1 MSELRQKFEELP
13 DIKGIIYGSD
23 FGFNESLNQYYHPD
37 HTNHRLNYAFI
48 MGAWCAFQSQQAQI
62 DELKHQKSLQELAI
76 NQISQANQEW
86 QRINSDLQ
94 KRVDEVCDL
103 LDRAEVNHKHLLTK
117 YQSTKA
123 MEMSSS
129 KMLSRVDQ
137 ILNALNESMK
147 DFKEMDLYDKGYR
160 VAVGYVIADL
170 EKALRGENDQ
180 SN

>member
-76 NQISQANQEW
+76 SQISQANQEW

-94 KRVDEVCDL
+94 KRVDG
-103 LDRAEVNHKHLLTK
+103 
-117 YQSTKA
+117 
-123 MEMSSS
+123 
-129 KMLSRVDQ
+129 
-137 ILNALNESMK
+137 ALNYAENRKLGNGISG
-147 DFKEMDLYDKGYR
+147 DDSSDLNFIIRTLHGDS
-160 VAVGYVIADL
+160 
-170 EKALRGENDQ
+170 EHE
-180 SN
+180 